1 MGFRKLIQGMEK
13 EEGEVEG
20 IKQNMGKR
28 EMGSTAEGKDKEE
41 RREGSEGKE
50 HENMV

>member
-1 MGFRKLIQGMEK
+1 MEK
-13 EEGEVEG
+13 KEGEEEG

-28 EMGSTAEGKDKEE
+28 ETAEGKDKEE